1 MISNPKK
8 MNLPNRLTVLRI
20 LLVPVFVLFML
31 WHSIPVAPL
40 IALVIFAI
48 ASITD
53 YIDGK
58 IAREQNL
65 VTDFGKFLD
74 PMADKILVLSA
85 MICMIPYG
93 LCNPVVVIIVAARE
107 FLVSSLRLVA
117 ASQGIVIAA
126 GKSGKLKTASQM
138 LSIVLILAF
147 ESVRSLSG
155 FDIPMYTISNILMWL
170 TAAVTVYS
178 GGEYLLKN
186 KSFID
191 PRQ

>member
-1 MISNPKK
+1 
-8 MNLPNRLTVLRI
+8 
-20 LLVPVFVLFML
+20 
-31 WHSIPVAPL
+31 
-40 IALVIFAI
+40 VIFAI

-53 YIDGK
+53 YFDGK

-85 MICMIPYG
+85 MICMIPRG

-117 ASQGIVIAA
+117 ASQGVVIAA
-126 GKSGKLKTASQM
+126 GKSGKLKAASQM
-138 LSIVLILAF
+138 LSIVLILAL
-147 ESVRSLSG
+147 ESLQCLTG
-155 FDIPMYTISNILMWL
+155 FDIPTHTISNILMWL
-170 TAAVTVYS
+170 TAGITVYS

-186 KSFID
+186 QRFID
-191 PRQ
+191 PRK

>member
-1 MISNPKK
+1 MMSNPKK

-31 WHSIPVAPL
+31 WRSIPAAPL
-40 IALVIFAI
+40 IALVIFSI

-138 LSIVLILAF
+138 LSIVLILAL
-147 ESVRSLSG
+147 ESARSLSG
-155 FDIPMYTISNILMWL
+155 FDIPTHTISNILMWL
-170 TAAVTVYS
+170 TAAITVYS

-186 KSFID
+186 KRFID